1 MNRAQPRN
9 GTPRCR
15 AGPQRPRLSVA
26 SERAGASRLQGL
38 TRPFAIRPQPA
49 GPNPGGIRRSLPA
62 QLVSAVGLTTRQR
75 RGAGGGHQAVYAFD
89 LYGQETGE
97 AAAAQQQ
104 NREQQEAER
113 EDRETASQREKAQAK
128 GDDRCVSTGYFRP
141 AGPPGFYAM
150 PAAPSCC
157 SERKPIQAGACL
169 PVFNYLR
176 TEAQQPGYQ
185 PSGNF
190 RAGGHKERCSIH
202 AGAYRQLIDHVI
214 PCPLF
219 VIRL

>member
-1 MNRAQPRN
+1 MNRARPRN

-15 AGPQRPRLSVA
+15 AGPQRPRLFVA

-38 TRPFAIRPQPA
+38 TWPLPSDPSRKARNA
-49 GPNPGGIRRSLPA
+49 SRSGGAYRLCRLAEWGS
-62 QLVSAVGLTTRQR
+62 TTRQR
-75 RGAGGGHQAVYAFD
+75 RGAGGGHQAVNAVD
-89 LYGQETGE
+89 LQIQETGE
-97 AAAAQQQ
+97 AAAAQQ
-104 NREQQEAER
+104 NREQQEAWR
-113 EDRETASQREKAQAK
+113 EDRETASRREKAQAK
-128 GDDRCVSTGYFRP
+128 GGDRCVSTGYFRP

-150 PAAPSCC
+150 PAARSCG
-157 SERKPIQAGACL
+157 SGRKPIQAGAGL

-185 PSGNF
+185 PSGSF
-190 RAGGHKERCSIH
+190 RAGGRKERCSIH